1 MTLTNG
7 RDAAAE
13 PGTSTPKTFN
23 YATGISIALIG
34 AVVEAINW
42 FAWGED
48 STFRTFFAIYL
59 IATTT
64 AFALLVWWVFF
75 SRLSVRARLMGVTA
89 AGFAVGVFFLIFR
102 IDGVDGV
109 MVPQFSLRFQ
119 KSSEERARE
128 FREQAG
134 EKASGSGSSS
144 TERSGAAADE
154 GRGPESEWVEISEN
168 DWPQFRGP
176 RWDSVAT
183 DTVVRTNWDA
193 SPPKEVWRRPCGLGW
208 SSFAVVGKRL
218 YTQEQLGAEE
228 SVVCYDA
235 ETGKELWRHNDPVRL
250 DTSLGGDGPR
260 ATPTVYDSLVYSL
273 GGTGILNCLDAATG
287 KLQWTVDIVKDAG
300 IESIADN
307 TLDWGTS
314 GSPLVDETRVYVN
327 PGISRSK
334 PDLNGAVAA
343 YDRRTG
349 KKLWANGNTKAGYAA
364 PRPIEIDGVKQIL
377 IFDGAE
383 CAGYD
388 PETGAKLWA
397 KAWVN
402 NQAINVAQPIVVGE
416 RSVIVSSGYAA
427 GAMRFDVTR
436 QGDEWT
442 TTERW
447 MLKNQFKLK
456 FNDAV
461 LRNGFLYG
469 LDEGILACLDVE
481 TGKRKWR
488 EGRYRYGEIV
498 MVAGDSSANDLIVV
512 LTENGECVL
521 VKASSEKPE
530 ELGRFKAVTGTCW
543 NHPVVNRGR
552 LYVRSEQEMACYE
565 IGTAK

>member
-1 MTLTNG
+1 
-7 RDAAAE
+7 
-13 PGTSTPKTFN
+13 
-23 YATGISIALIG
+23 IG

-48 STFRTFFAIYL
+48 STFRYFFAIYI

-75 SRLSVRARLMGVTA
+75 SRLSMRARLTGLAA
-89 AGFAVGVFFLIFR
+89 AGLAVGMFFLIFR

-134 EKASGSGSSS
+134 EKASVSSS
-144 TERSGAAADE
+144 SATERSGAAAGE
-154 GRGPESEWVEISEN
+154 TRGAESEWVEISEN

-176 RWDSVAT
+176 RWDSVVT
-183 DTVVRTNWDA
+183 DTLVRTDWDA
-193 SPPKEVWRRPCGLGW
+193 NPPKEVWRRPCGLGW
-208 SSFAVVGKRL
+208 SSFAVVGNRL
-218 YTQEQLGAEE
+218 YTQEQLGGEE
-228 SVVCYDA
+228 SVTCYHA
-235 ETGKELWRHNDPVRL
+235 ETGKEIWRHADPVRL

-260 ATPTVYDSLVYSL
+260 ATPTVHDSLVYSL

-287 KLQWTVDIVKDAG
+287 EVKWTVDIVKDAG
-300 IESIADN
+300 IDGIADN

-334 PDLNGAVAA
+334 TDLNGAVAA
-343 YDRRTG
+343 YDRLTG
-349 KKLWANGNTKAGYAA
+349 KKLWSNGNTKAGYAA
-364 PRPIEIDGVKQIL
+364 PRPIEIDGVRQIL

-388 PETGAKLWA
+388 PETGKKLWA

-402 NQAINVAQPIVVGE
+402 NQAINVAQPIPVGE
-416 RSVIVSSGYAA
+416 RSIIVSSGYAA

-436 QGDEWT
+436 NGEEWT

-447 MLKNQFKLK
+447 TLKNQFKLK

-481 TGKRKWR
+481 TGKRTWR

-498 MVAGDSSANDLIVV
+498 VVAGEPPTHDLIVV

-521 VKASSEKPE
+521 VKASGEKPE

-565 IGTAK
+565 IGTAKSR